1 MRVTRLSLVFLLAG
15 LFVLP
20 ACAQITVGVLSEDV
34 SRFQP
39 YVSQATQAG
48 QRVTL
53 ESFSESALYQQVYT
67 LGALGLARIDAGE
80 ILTKWLPQIQ
90 GRLLDLTPYAQ
101 ELQAAG
107 VELYSYGNVV
117 VGVRLPW
124 RDDAFLGILLRSRKA
139 QEALNFL
146 KLFRAAETKITPLSL
161 SVGPLVVAKT
171 PKKSPGVDG
180 ALESFVS
187 ALKQAVP
194 TGLVTALSVAPPQA
208 QDALRKVAEM
218 WGIPLSPDG
227 ASVTLV
233 LEGAPAVTPLAFGAQ
248 EAQASPLG
256 LQKVVVPLANLES
269 FLTQMAGKAR
279 VRLPFEPVPMAATS
293 EGVNLVGAAAFH
305 AQGITGAGVKIAVI
319 DVGFAG
325 LSASQA
331 RGDLPYSVI
340 TRDFT
345 GTGID
350 TGLSHGTAVAE
361 IVYDIAPGA
370 TLYLVK
376 IANEV
381 DLDNAVTY
389 CIGEGVNI
397 IVHSL
402 GWFNTNFYDGTGTLA
417 QIVNRAAS
425 AGILWVQGRGEL
437 RPPAL
442 RSPPSPTRTPTAGT
456 IPT

>member
-15 LFVLP
+15 LFLIP
-20 ACAQITVGVLSEDV
+20 AWAQITVGVLSEDV

-53 ESFSESALYQQVYT
+53 ESFSESALDQQVYT

-139 QEALNFL
+139 QEVLNFL
-146 KLFRAAETKITPLSL
+146 KLFRAAEAKITPLSL

-187 ALKQAVP
+187 AIKQAVP

-233 LEGAPAVTPLAFGAQ
+233 WRE
-248 EAQASPLG
+248 
-256 LQKVVVPLANLES
+256 LQ
-269 FLTQMAGKAR
+269 R
-279 VRLPFEPVPMAATS
+279 
-293 EGVNLVGAAAFH
+293 
-305 AQGITGAGVKIAVI
+305 
-319 DVGFAG
+319 
-325 LSASQA
+325 
-331 RGDLPYSVI
+331 
-340 TRDFT
+340 
-345 GTGID
+345 
-350 TGLSHGTAVAE
+350 
-361 IVYDIAPGA
+361 
-370 TLYLVK
+370 
-376 IANEV
+376 
-381 DLDNAVTY
+381 
-389 CIGEGVNI
+389 
-397 IVHSL
+397 
-402 GWFNTNFYDGTGTLA
+402 
-417 QIVNRAAS
+417 
-425 AGILWVQGRGEL
+425 
-437 RPPAL
+437 
-442 RSPPSPTRTPTAGT
+442 
-456 IPT
+456 